1 MENTKKKISELNLQT
16 SISLELEEET
26 IIMSLF
32 KLKNGNHKGKLA
44 LLIQN
49 GMILIINLLTYKT
62 DIKIEKTHDDQ
73 VNSLRQLNDSRLIT
87 SSSDKTIKIFSIEEN
102 NYKLDQTL
110 NGHTYDVFDCK
121 ELSNNLLIS
130 CSNDGSIILW
140 EKNAADNNYFL
151 KEKINTSPDEI
162 SEIEEINDNL
172 IVTIS
177 VFDCVSQVSFWNLY
191 PKFQLIKTINNI
203 ETSGRDS
210 YFKINDNL
218 IGIVE
223 CEDLGINI
231 IDVNK
236 FEIIKTLKN
245 VTPLDIVC
253 NVKWGNHILFG
264 EGPYFRR
271 DNTENYVREYK
282 IVGENCDNLELVS
295 EIKMP
300 FNEKDFPSVMLIIDN
315 TLILGFK
322 DLKIYN

>member
-1 MENTKKKISELNLQT
+1 
-16 SISLELEEET
+16 
-26 IIMSLF
+26 MSLF
-32 KLKNGNHKGKLA
+32 QLKNGNHKGKLA

-191 PKFQLIKTINNI
+191 PKFQLIKTIKNI

-253 NVKWGNHILFG
+253 YPCSICS
-264 EGPYFRR
+264 RR
-271 DNTENYVREYK
+271 WNAPKRT
-282 IVGENCDNLELVS
+282 GS
-295 EIKMP
+295 
-300 FNEKDFPSVMLIIDN
+300 S
-315 TLILGFK
+315 
-322 DLKIYN
+322 